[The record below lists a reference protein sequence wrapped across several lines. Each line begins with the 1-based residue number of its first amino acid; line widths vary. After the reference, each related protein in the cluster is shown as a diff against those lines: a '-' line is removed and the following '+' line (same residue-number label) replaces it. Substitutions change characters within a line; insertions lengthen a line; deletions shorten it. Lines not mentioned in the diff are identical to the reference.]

1 MRSYTPG
8 GRFSADFE
16 TDLVQDGYDKDL
28 KNPVGTIA
36 DWYIFDPENS
46 TKDPI
51 YDTGGQDYGR
61 SWRGPYKL
69 PIIRA
74 VITQGQVPQSDRGF
88 YNTDTLHLTINA
100 RDIENI
106 DPNVI
111 NNIDLENRGR
121 IVWKHQ
127 VYRPYYVQQ
136 RGIIAERFTLV
147 VIDCMQVSPEE
158 MVNDWQ
164 FLTAIDGIPPIVN
177 PITPDYSVVNGIP
190 GTLLDGGTP

>member
-28 KNPVGTIA
+28 KNPVGTVV
-36 DWYIFDPENS
+36 DWYIFDSENS

-51 YDTGGQDYGR
+51 YDTGNPEYGR
-61 SWRGPYKL
+61 SWRGPFKL

-74 VITQGQVPQSDRGF
+74 IITQGQVPQSDRGF
-88 YNTDTLHLTINA
+88 YNTDTLHLTVNS
-100 RDIENI
+100 RDIDNI

-111 NNIDLENRGR
+111 ANLDVKNRGR
-121 IVWKHQ
+121 LVWKNQ

-147 VIDCMQVSPEE
+147 VLDCMQVSPEE

-164 FLTAIDGIPPIVN
+164 FLTAIDGIPPISN